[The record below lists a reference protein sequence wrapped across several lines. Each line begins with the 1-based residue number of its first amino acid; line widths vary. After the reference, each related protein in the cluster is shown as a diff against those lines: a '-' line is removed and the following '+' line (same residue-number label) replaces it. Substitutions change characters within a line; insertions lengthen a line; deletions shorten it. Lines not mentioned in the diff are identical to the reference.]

1 MLHSQATQLRSL
13 DDGPSLYWI
22 NLLRTKKAISK
33 HNWMVCTEI
42 LNKMGRKCYKIP
54 NSAKKHFFSDKQVR
68 QKALLNDPNDPVPD
82 SS

>member
-1 MLHSQATQLRSL
+1 
-13 DDGPSLYWI
+13 
-22 NLLRTKKAISK
+22 
-33 HNWMVCTEI
+33 MVCTEI